1 MTGHGIDRDTFF
13 NFCTKLL
20 IPTKEYGLIR
30 LRPSPTQVYLIDQ
43 ILEGLD
49 CGIHQFTVLKCRQA
63 RVTTICLAFELYW
76 LFRHEGLIG
85 SFIADNSERRS
96 FFSQLI
102 NDYIKSLD
110 QFPDFHIPVDKS
122 NNEYVALQNRSML
135 VFSHA
140 NQRSVGNLGRGMGV
154 SMVHGT
160 EVGLWKDQ
168 AGLASLLSSLAT
180 KNPHRLFIFE
190 GTAQGH
196 NQFKT
201 MWDLARKSAVE
212 KAIFVGWWLHED
224 FRYEKETPQY
234 KTYWEVDPA
243 FDQEERKWAGVV
255 KRRYGVEI
263 TPEHMAWWRYTL
275 NEKFNGDLELMYQEN
290 PPHDELA
297 FQFSGNPFLSKKALN
312 YRLQESADALEKA
325 RYFRFIFP
333 GGATSEFME
342 MKMVEVPAKSGWH
355 DLIVWEPPR
364 IGLGVVYVIGADP
377 AHGSSE
383 QSCNAS
389 VQVLRCYADK
399 IEQVAEFSRRNL
411 PAYQLAWV
419 ILYLYGAYHNECI
432 FSVEV
437 QGGGHE
443 VYAEIQ
449 RVQSR
454 VGQAYPLDMC
464 KHFQGLQHYLYT
476 RPDTRQKAFSTIHW
490 KTTPD
495 NRERMM
501 EAIRTFTEKTPLFIL
516 RSRALVD
523 ELAGLI
529 RTQGGKIESA
539 GEDDR
544 VMALAIALVIYV
556 DHIIFK
562 FAGAEARRKF
572 SYNSEDFTRER
583 ETRGTDYLIGDL
595 VHDRLV
601 SWREKVMKTS

>member
-1 MTGHGIDRDTFF
+1 MNSHGIDRDTFF
-13 NFCTKLL
+13 NFCTKLK
-20 IPTKEYGLIR
+20 IPTKEYGLIN
-30 LRPSPTQVYLIDQ
+30 LRPSPTQIYLIDQ
-43 ILEGLD
+43 ILEGLNE
-49 CGIHQFTVLKCRQA
+49 GIHHFTVLKCRQA
-63 RVTTICLAFELYW
+63 RVTTICLAFELFW
-76 LFRHEGLIG
+76 IFRHEGLIG
-85 SFIADNSERRS
+85 SFIADNNERRA
-96 FFSQLI
+96 FFSKLI

-122 NNEYVALQNRSML
+122 NNDYVSLQNRSML

-168 AGLASLLSSLAT
+168 EGLASLLSSLAT
-180 KNPHRLFIFE
+180 KNPNRLFIFE

-196 NQFKT
+196 NMYKN
-201 MWDLARKSAVE
+201 MWETSERSAVE

-224 FRYEKETPQY
+224 FRYEKDSPQY
-234 KTYWEVDPA
+234 KTYWETDPS
-243 FDQEERKWAGVV
+243 FDQEERKWAKVV
-255 KRRYGVEI
+255 ERRYGVEI
-263 TPEHMAWWRYTL
+263 TAEHMAWWRFTL
-275 NEKFNGDLELMYQEN
+275 SEKFNGDLEMMYQEN
-290 PPHDELA
+290 PPHPELA

-312 YRLQESADALEKA
+312 YRLQESSDALEKA

-342 MKMVEVPAKSGWH
+342 MKMIEVPRKSGWY

-364 IGLGVVYVIGADP
+364 TGVGVVYVIGADP

-383 QSCNAS
+383 ESCNAS

-399 IEQVAEFSRRNL
+399 IEQVAEFSRKNL

-449 RVQSR
+449 RVQAR
-454 VGQAYPLDMC
+454 VGAAVPLDMC
-464 KHFQGLQHYLYT
+464 RHFSGLQHYLYA

-501 EAIRTFTEKTPLFIL
+501 EAIRTFVEKPQLMIL
-516 RSRALVD
+516 RSKPLVD
-523 ELAGLI
+523 ELACLV
-529 RTQGGKIESA
+529 RTGAGKIETA
-539 GEDDR
+539 AEDDR
-544 VMALAIALVIYV
+544 VMALAIALIIFT

-562 FAGAEARRKF
+562 FAGKEARRKF
-572 SYNSEDFTRER
+572 SYESEDFVRER
-583 ETRGTDYLIGDL
+583 NTTDEQYKLSDL
-595 VHDRLV
+595 VHDRLMNWKQMV
-601 SWREKVMKTS
+601 TKR

>member
-1 MTGHGIDRDTFF
+1 MIDRDTFIS
-13 NFCTKLL
+13 FCLKLK
-20 IPTKEYGLIR
+20 IPTKEYGLIN
-30 LRPSPTQVYLIDQ
+30 LRPSPTQVYLIDE
-43 ILEGLD
+43 ILSGLEQ
-49 CGIHQFTVLKCRQA
+49 GIHQFTILKCRQA
-63 RVTTICLAFELYW
+63 RCTTICLAFELYW
-76 LFRHEGLIG
+76 IFSHEGLIG

-96 FFSQLI
+96 FFNQLI

-180 KNPHRLFIFE
+180 KNPNRLFIFE
-190 GTAQGH
+190 STAQGH
-196 NQFKT
+196 NMFKT
-201 MWDLARKSAVE
+201 MWDNSKRSAME

-224 FRYEKETPQY
+224 FRFPATHQAY
-234 KTYWEVDPA
+234 KVYWDTDPA
-243 FDQEERKWAGVV
+243 LSQEERKWASVV

-263 TPEHMAWWRYTL
+263 TPEHIAWWRYTL
-275 NEKFNGDLELMYQEN
+275 AEKFNDDLEMMYQEN

-312 YRLQESADALEKA
+312 YRLQEAADNLEKA
-325 RYFRFIFP
+325 RYFRFVFP
-333 GGATSEFME
+333 QGHDSEFMS
-342 MKMVEVPAKSGWH
+342 MKMIEVPAKSGWH

-364 IGLGVVYVIGADP
+364 VGPGVVYVIGADP

-383 QSCNAS
+383 ESCNAS

-399 IEQVAEFSRRNL
+399 VEQVAEFSRKNL

-449 RVQSR
+449 RVQAR
-454 VGQAYPLDMC
+454 VGDAYPLDMT
-464 KHFQGLQHYLYT
+464 KHFRSLQHYLYA
-476 RPDTRQKAFSTIHW
+476 RPDTQHKSFSTIHW

-501 EAIRTFTEKTPLFIL
+501 EAIRTFFEKPILIL
-516 RSRALVD
+516 RSKELVD
-523 ELAGLI
+523 ECAALV
-529 RTQGGKIESA
+529 RTGSGKVESA
-539 GEDDR
+539 GSAADDR
-544 VMALAIALVIYV
+544 IMALAIALIIYV
-556 DHIIFK
+556 DHVIYK
-562 FAGAEARRKF
+562 FGGAGARAKY
-572 SYNSEDFTRER
+572 SYNSEDFVRER
-583 ETRGTDYLIGDL
+583 EQGDKDYAVSDLI
-595 VHDRLV
+595 HDRLMLWRDNV
-601 SWREKVMKTS
+601 SKPK